1 MDVTRGRRRGG
12 EDLGETGGRVG
23 AERELKLMG
32 WYDKEMP
39 LHRVR
44 PSVLQ
49 PVMQLAGFAGG
60 FLSQLPAEALG
71 RPVTNDLSRR
81 ATRAVE
87 EAFTEH
93 INDQLREIHAL
104 APQAP
109 PPDAEEGDQ
118 VGGNDPRDVARLK
131 ARLLETRD
139 AERSQD
145 ILWGF
150 REDQDPVEN
159 EEGDVFKT
167 FQKQV
172 LNADSLFRGSV
183 KFILDASRK
192 L

>member
-109 PPDAEEGDQ
+109 PPDAKEGDQ